1 MDQTKDLQKML
12 ELIPGPAFAASDG
25 HILHCNREAACCMLE
40 PGMALAQ
47 LLLTGKE
54 EYEALTDGCL
64 YLQLQAAERT
74 WGASVT
80 RLDEA
85 YLFRL
90 ESEGIPTEIKAMSLL
105 CSELRYPVN
114 TLSLLADKLLSQADG
129 GKETA
134 TIHQELSRILRIFNN
149 VSNTELCLAGGKNK
163 TEAQELCAL
172 LGELLEECAALLEQ
186 AGITV
191 SYTLPDKPIYSL
203 VNTQALR
210 QSVYNLLDNAAKYTP
225 EGGTIYVSVSR
236 SGQLV
241 RLCVRDQGEGIPVAL
256 RSSIFSRYARHPG
269 IEDSRHSLGLGLAL
283 VRASAAAHGG
293 TVLVD
298 TPEGGG
304 TRVTMTLQI
313 QSNTTALRAPSGMKI
328 VSSADDGR
336 VMLSDVLPVSVY
348 DPKK

>member
-1 MDQTKDLQKML
+1 MDQTKDMQKML
-12 ELIPGPAFAASDG
+12 ELIPGPAFSASDG
-25 HILHCNREAACCMLE
+25 RITHCNREAACCMLE
-40 PGMALAQ
+40 PGMALSQ
-47 LLLTGKE
+47 LLRTGTE

-64 YLQLQAAERT
+64 YLQLEVAERT

-80 RLDEA
+80 RLDDT

-105 CSELRYPVN
+105 CSELRYPVS
-114 TLSLLADKLLSQADG
+114 TLSLLTEKSDHQSAAI
-129 GKETA
+129 T
-134 TIHQELSRILRIFNN
+134 QELSRILRIFNN
-149 VSNTELCLAGGKNK
+149 VSNTERCLSGGQNQM
-163 TEAQELCAL
+163 EAQELCAL
-172 LGELLEECAALLEQ
+172 IAELLEECAALLEQ

-191 SYTLPDKPIYSL
+191 SFTVPNKPIYSL
-203 VNTQALR
+203 VNTQSLR
-210 QSVYNLLDNAAKYTP
+210 QSLYNLLDNAAKYTG
-225 EGGTIYVSVSR
+225 EGGTIHVAVSR
-236 SGQLV
+236 NGSLL
-241 RLCVRDQGEGIPVAL
+241 RICVTDHGEGIPAAQ
-256 RSSIFSRYARHPG
+256 RTGIFSRYTRQPG

-313 QSNTTALRAPSGMKI
+313 NSKTTALQAPSGIKI

-336 VMLSDVLPVSVY
+336 IMLSDVLPQSVY
-348 DPKK
+348 EPVK